1 MVIGYDEEKYEVIV
15 ESRNYFKTGDVVEF
29 FGPNME
35 TITYKINK
43 IYSDTDEE
51 IDVSRHPKTVV
62 KLPINENIE
71 KNAMMRL
78 KVFDKSEFIV

>member
-1 MVIGYDEEKYEVIV
+1 MLGYDEEKEQVIV
-15 ESRNYFKTGDVVEF
+15 ESRNYFKIGDVVEF

-35 TITYKINK
+35 TITYEINK
-43 IYSDTDEE
+43 IYNDTDDE

-62 KLPINENIE
+62 KLPMKENIE